1 MFVYERLRRG
11 AAVVMVAVGLGA
23 AWTAMN
29 PAAMDAWG
37 AAGNSQVRGE
47 AATVPPVLQDVYVIE
62 IESLRFRP
70 DTLVVPAG
78 KKIKLEIRNLDRTP
92 EEFESYDLNRE
103 KVVMGRGTIKVFVGP
118 LKAGTYRFFGDFHQD
133 TAQGVIVAR

>member
-1 MFVYERLRRG
+1 MHVRLRRG
-11 AAVVMVAVGLGA
+11 AVAAIAAIGLGA
-23 AWTAMN
+23 ALTAMT

-37 AAGNSQVRGE
+37 AEGNSQARSE
-47 AATVPPVLQDVYVIE
+47 DTAAPPVLQDVYVIE
-62 IESLRFRP
+62 IENLRFRP

-78 KKIKLEIRNLDRTP
+78 KKIKLEIRNLDPTP

-103 KVVMGRGTIKVFVGP
+103 KVVTGKATIKVFVGP

-133 TAQGVIVAR
+133 TAQGVIIAR